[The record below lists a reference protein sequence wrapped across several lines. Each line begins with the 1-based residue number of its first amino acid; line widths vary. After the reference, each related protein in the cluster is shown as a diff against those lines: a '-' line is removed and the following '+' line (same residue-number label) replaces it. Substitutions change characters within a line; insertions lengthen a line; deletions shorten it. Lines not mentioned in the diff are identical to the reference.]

1 MPRAKTEKRRLFDKN
16 MGHILRNT
24 RNAAGLSQAKLGAKF
39 GITAQQL
46 QKYEQGINGIS
57 AFQLKEYS
65 EILGV
70 PFNLFIDGVDT
81 LKNIINPLG
90 CDNLKVIQG
99 LSKLDKESA
108 DDLRCVFMYLINCM
122 LKNNKK

>member
-1 MPRAKTEKRRLFDKN
+1 MGRA
-16 MGHILRNT
+16 LRIA
-24 RNAAGLSQAKLGAKF
+24 RNALGISQVELAEKM
-39 GITAQQL
+39 GISFQQI
-46 QKYEQGINGIS
+46 QKYEWGLNGIS